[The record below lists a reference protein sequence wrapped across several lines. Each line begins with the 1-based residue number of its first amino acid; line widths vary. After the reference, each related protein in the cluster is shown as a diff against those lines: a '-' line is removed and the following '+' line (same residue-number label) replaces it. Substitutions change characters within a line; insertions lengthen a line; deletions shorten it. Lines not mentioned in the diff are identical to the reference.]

1 MEKIRASTNHNKISD
16 SLWNLK
22 GLTCVLT
29 IIIQLR
35 DCMFHKL
42 FEEEGKTVPKQK
54 WLNIDDPYLHTLE
67 VDGSNCDSLHEGKWE
82 LNVQLAC
89 IQGNIQMKWF
99 DPQ

>member
-1 MEKIRASTNHNKISD
+1 MIIKHAHIQLHRHTYRGCSKIQTFCLLAMEKIRASTNHNKISD

-54 WLNIDDPYLHTLE
+54 
-67 VDGSNCDSLHEGKWE
+67 
-82 LNVQLAC
+82 
-89 IQGNIQMKWF
+89 
-99 DPQ
+99 